1 MPGEFGVIV
10 ACSGR
15 FGEEAETNLCRS
27 ARGSSEEQWL
37 SKDGSIG
44 GDTLTD

>member
-1 MPGEFGVIV
+1 MSGEFGVIV
-10 ACSGR
+10 VCSGR

-27 ARGSSEEQWL
+27 ARVRSEEQWL

-44 GDTLTD
+44 GDALTD